1 MKLKNF
7 EIREIINNLAGQN
20 SLIYSTEKM
29 PIKILWVIDGNL
41 TKLKEIVERIDQKQ
55 EEINQSYN
63 TEEKSEN
70 FTFENGE
77 EGRRV
82 KEEFLQEYREEINE
96 LMMIE
101 NEVNIETL
109 SIDDFNNISLSPAE
123 FGSIR
128 FMLEENKGGII

>member
-7 EIREIINNLAGQN
+7 EIREIINALTGQN

-41 TKLKEIVERIDQKQ
+41 TKLKEIAQRIDQKQ

-128 FMLEENKGGII
+128 FMLEENKGE

>member
-7 EIREIINNLAGQN
+7 EIREIISALAGQN
-20 SLIYSTEKM
+20 SLINSTEKM

-41 TKLKEIVERIDQKQ
+41 NKLKEIAERIDQKQ

-63 TEEKSEN
+63 TEEKSESC
-70 FTFENGE
+70 FFENGE

-82 KEEFLQEYREEINE
+82 KDEFLSEYRDEINE
-96 LMMIE
+96 LMLIE
-101 NEVNIETL
+101 NEIDIETL
-109 SIDDFNNISLSPAE
+109 SIDDFNNIALSPAE

-128 FMLEENKGGII
+128 FMLVNNEEE

>member
-7 EIREIINNLAGQN
+7 EIREIISNLAGQN

-41 TKLKEIVERIDQKQ
+41 TKLKEIAERIDQKQ

-63 TEEKSEN
+63 TEEKSED

-128 FMLEENKGGII
+128 FMLEENKGE

>member
-41 TKLKEIVERIDQKQ
+41 TKLKEIAERIDQKQ

-101 NEVNIETL
+101 NEVDIETL

-128 FMLEENKGGII
+128 FMLAENKGE

>member
-1 MKLKNF
+1 MKLRNF

-41 TKLKEIVERIDQKQ
+41 TKLKEIAERIDQKQ

-128 FMLEENKGGII
+128 FMLEENKGE